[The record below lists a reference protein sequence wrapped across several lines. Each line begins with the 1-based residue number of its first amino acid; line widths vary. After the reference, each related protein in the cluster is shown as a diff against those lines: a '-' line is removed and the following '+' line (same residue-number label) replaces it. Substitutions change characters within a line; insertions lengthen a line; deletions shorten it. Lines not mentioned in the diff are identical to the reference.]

1 MKSIEITANS
11 YEEAVAQALEEL
23 GLEEN
28 QVEIEKTKE
37 SGLIR
42 KKITVRVTQKVTGA
56 TTVEEFINGI
66 IKRMD
71 IQCTAEVEEKE
82 DAFYVN
88 LSGEDTGVLIGYR
101 GDVLDCLQYLSL
113 LVVNK
118 TIPTTKDLSL
128 TAKIT
133 EKRELPPSLSL
144 PRRLLLE

>member
-56 TTVEEFINGI
+56 TTV
-66 IKRMD
+66 
-71 IQCTAEVEEKE
+71 
-82 DAFYVN
+82 
-88 LSGEDTGVLIGYR
+88 
-101 GDVLDCLQYLSL
+101 
-113 LVVNK
+113 
-118 TIPTTKDLSL
+118 
-128 TAKIT
+128 
-133 EKRELPPSLSL
+133 
-144 PRRLLLE
+144 